1 MIRIKTASEDLK
13 IPIPIDLMASRES
26 LQEAVHCS
34 SRNLSDI
41 ENRGDA
47 PFDTP
52 YRATIA

>member
-41 ENRGDA
+41 ENRGDT